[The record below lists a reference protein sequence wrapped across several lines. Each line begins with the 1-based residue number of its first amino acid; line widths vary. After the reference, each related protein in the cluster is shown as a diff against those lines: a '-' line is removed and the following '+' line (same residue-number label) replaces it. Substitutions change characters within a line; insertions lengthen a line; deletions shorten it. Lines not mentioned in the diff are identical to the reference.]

1 MWITPGRYAIKL
13 STGAKKLWTTR
24 PSPAQVIHNLTKCLT
39 YRVRCLRGTQAPKGA
54 SLRTLRQLGLQLCLC
69 IGLLSLQTLPVKADI
84 NAIDAYKIY
93 AHIKIGSY
101 KEFVCIEKLWTKE
114 SNWRPKAKNKNSS
127 AYGIPQLLNM
137 KETNPY
143 KQIDLGLKYIDNH
156 RIYKGDACKALR
168 HHNKKGWY

>member
-1 MWITPGRYAIKL
+1 MWITLGRYVIKL
-13 STGAKKLWTTR
+13 STGAKNLWTTR
-24 PSPAQVIHNLTKCLT
+24 PSPAQVIHNLPKCLT
-39 YRVRCLRGTQAPKGA
+39 NPVRLLRAGRAALADSSAQLRNLRVV
-54 SLRTLRQLGLQLCLC
+54 LCL
-69 IGLLSLQTLPVKADI
+69 ILGSIFIQNVPAKADI

-127 AYGIPQLLNM
+127 AYGIPQLLKM

-143 KQIDLGLKYIDNH
+143 KQIDLGLKYIDK
-156 RIYKGDACKALR
+156 RYKGSPCKALS
-168 HHNKKGWY
+168 HHKKRGWY